1 MYMYK
6 KTFTTLTASLILLTC
21 TPNIINAKELDK
33 TIYVEGADLNEEQ
46 AKETREDLGINNNV
60 KKYTVSTSDVS
71 QYTGGTYDTIYSSAS
86 IEPKKFGSG
95 VDVDIKTPENITRIT
110 KEQYINASITSGIK
124 NANVNI
130 ASVKT
135 VTGEGALTGIY
146 KSLEEEGIEV
156 DKQDIQNA
164 NQEIDDLASINDA
177 QKNNGKDINEP
188 LNNSVAD
195 MKEQVAD
202 KKINGDEVSREDVQ
216 KIVDETLKAKGLDD
230 VLTADQKT
238 TIVNIIIKTSESQAM
253 KQDPKSLK
261 KQANDLKD
269 KLSDKV
275 KDLDTKENRGIIQ
288 NTIDSII
295 EFFQDLINGI
305 KDFFKGLFN

>member
-1 MYMYK
+1 MYK